1 MKIEKK
7 GEYLLFLR
15 KYINTSR
22 RMKVAILGSG
32 NGACAMA
39 FEWARAGHDIYM
51 YDFPQFDRQIKAIN
65 AAGGIYSE
73 GEMEGFQTIKYAG
86 HDLELCLK
94 DAPLIF
100 AVGPAYSTEPFGK
113 ACAPYAVAGQ
123 IYVVCPSSC
132 LGSIIFKNALGLKI
146 DDNSIIV
153 SDYATLP
160 YAVRIIEDG
169 KIAVYNRLDAGVLL
183 ATIPSTKNDMI
194 YDMLKPVNVC
204 LEKAKNIFQNCLQ
217 NANPMLH
224 PCITTLNAAR
234 IESPA
239 DFFFYEEGVTPGVGR
254 LLKAIDDER
263 IALGAA
269 LGLEIENDPH
279 ISIRQGYLL
288 EENYDSAYATA
299 PGFIGIKAQTQLD
312 YRYYNEDA
320 GYGLVLWIDMA
331 DKLGVEIPT
340 IRAMLQIVSAI
351 MGRDYKAEKAR
362 TMDTLGLGEYTI
374 GELCEIL

>member
-1 MKIEKK
+1 
-7 GEYLLFLR
+7 
-15 KYINTSR
+15 
-22 RMKVAILGSG
+22 MKVAILGSG

-73 GEMEGFQTIKYAG
+73 GEMEGFQAIKYAG

-94 DAPLIF
+94 DTPLIF

-113 ACAPYAVAGQ
+113 ACAPYVTAGQ

-146 DDNSIIV
+146 DDDSIII

-169 KIAVYNRLDAGVLL
+169 KIAVYNRLKAGCYL
-183 ATIPSTKNDMI
+183 ATIPSSKNDMI
-194 YDMLKPVNVC
+194 YDMLQPVNDC
-204 LEKAKNIFQNCLQ
+204 LEKAKNVLQNCLQ

-234 IESPA
+234 IEGPD
-239 DFFFYEEGVTPGVGR
+239 DFFFYEEGVTPGVGK

-263 IALGAA
+263 LALGAA
-269 LGLEIENDPH
+269 LGLTIENDPH

-288 EENYDSAYATA
+288 EENYDKAYATA
-299 PGFIGIKAQTQLD
+299 PGFTGIKAQTQLD

-320 GYGLVLWIDMA
+320 GYGLVLWIDIA
-331 DKLGVEIPT
+331 DKIGMEIPT

-351 MGRDYKAEKAR
+351 MGRDYKAEEAR
-362 TMDTLGLGEYTI
+362 TMDSLGLGDYSIE
-374 GELCEIL
+374 ELCSII

>member
-1 MKIEKK
+1 MC
-7 GEYLLFLR
+7 

-51 YDFPQFDRQIKAIN
+51 FDFPQFDRQIKAIA

-73 GEMEGFQTIKYAG
+73 GEMEGFQPVKYAG
-86 HDLELCLK
+86 HDIEVCLK
-94 DAPLIF
+94 DAPLVF

-113 ACAPYAVAGQ
+113 ACAPYIEKGQ

-132 LGSIIFKNALGLKI
+132 MGAVIFKNALGLKI
-146 DDNSIIV
+146 DDYSVIV
-153 SDYATLP
+153 SDTSTLP

-169 KIAVYNRLDAGVLL
+169 KIAVYNRLKAAYMV
-183 ATIPSTKNDMI
+183 ATLPSDKNDMVF
-194 YDMLKPVNVC
+194 DLLKPVHDG
-204 LEKAKNIFQNCLQ
+204 LEKAKNIFQTCLQ
-217 NANPMLH
+217 NSNPVLH

-234 IESPA
+234 IENPA
-239 DFFFYEEGVTPGVGR
+239 DFFFYEDGVTPGVGR

-269 LGLEIENDPH
+269 MGLEIENDPH
-279 ISIRQGYLL
+279 LGVRQGYMT
-288 EENYDSAYATA
+288 EETYDIGYSTA
-299 PGFIGIKAQTQLD
+299 PGFKGIKAQTQLD

-320 GYGLVLWIDMA
+320 GFGLVLWLDLA
-331 DKLGVEIPT
+331 DKFGLEVPT
-340 IRAMLQIVSAI
+340 MRAMLQIVSAI
-351 MGRDYKAEKAR
+351 MDRDYKAEKAR
-362 TMDTLGLGEYTI
+362 TLETLGLAGYTAK
-374 GELCEIL
+374 EILELF